1 MSSLRDVNT
10 RADGTRSENLC
21 LPWWHM
27 RTRNGSS
34 RRRVCVCCWRTAS
47 SSEGTLVKGLKRI
60 GEVITHNA
68 FIGIAYTYSQL
79 LYNVTVVGRF
89 AALDVVRPVH
99 REKRAIL

>member
-1 MSSLRDVNT
+1 MV
-10 RADGTRSENLC
+10 RARKIYASRGGTCEVLTAPC
-21 LPWWHM
+21 
-27 RTRNGSS
+27 
-34 RRRVCVCCWRTAS
+34 VCVCVLVWRTASS